1 MQYVEIDMKNFRAFL
16 DKIDRAGKSGF
27 KQECGKF
34 LEGVGMEFL
43 RIVEDEIIRMKVVDT
58 RLLLTSFHKG
68 GPEGVWELNEGDLT
82 LEVGTNVKYA
92 QWVNDGHH
100 QTPGRYI
107 PGEWHGSRFVYMP
120 EADTG
125 MVLKAE
131 WVEGKHFMETS
142 VRALE
147 RMFPR
152 FMEAKM
158 KEWLESYFGMS

>member
-16 DKIDRAGKSGF
+16 DKMDKGGKSGF
-27 KQECGKF
+27 KQECAKF
-34 LEGVGMEFL
+34 LEGVGLEFL
-43 RIVEDEIIRMKVVDT
+43 RIIEDEIIRMRVVDT
-58 RLLLTSFHKG
+58 RLLLNSFHKG
-68 GPEGVWELNEGDLT
+68 GSEGVWELDENGLT

-100 QTPGRYI
+100 QRPGRYI
-107 PGEWHGSRFVYMP
+107 PGEWHGSKFVYMP

-125 MVLKAE
+125 MVLKAD
-131 WVEGKHFMETS
+131 WVEGKHFMETAT
-142 VRALE
+142 RALE

-158 KEWLESYFGMS
+158 QEWLRSYFGMS